1 MGNMKKKAKALK
13 EGLSILYSSSNLY
26 APYAGV
32 SLVSL
37 LENNNKIIEKVFYL
51 DGGLDFTNKE
61 KLQDLSQKYQV
72 DIEIINTEPFEKYL
86 KENGLPKY
94 KGSYA
99 TFFKLFVLDFI
110 ECKTTRLLYLDA
122 DTIIDRDLQGIINFE
137 FQGCPLAMVYEAL
150 TLRHKKKIG
159 MHGKKYFNGGVVLF
173 NVERWLEE
181 GREKVIRHI
190 QNNNA
195 IYASAEQDIINIVFE
210 GEIALLPIRYNYT
223 TLNVQFTYENLCK
236 IFQLNEKYYYSKSET
251 IKDKDN
257 VAIYHG
263 LGYFGVQ
270 TWHAEETHPFNA
282 IWNSYLDKSPWK
294 DYVKKKAE
302 LTIINKGQ
310 KILYKLLPHFIY
322 NPLHR
327 IAVDFSLY
335 QTEKRNSEATSK
347 K

>member
-1 MGNMKKKAKALK
+1 MEIMKKEAKALK

-37 LENNNKIIEKVFYL
+37 LENNHKIVQKIFYL
-51 DGGLDFTNKE
+51 DGGLEGNNKE
-61 KLQDLSQKYQV
+61 KLYDISEKYQV
-72 DIEIINTEPFEKYL
+72 NIEIISTKPIEKYL
-86 KENGLPKY
+86 KENGVPKY

-99 TFFKLFVLDFI
+99 TFCKLFVLDFI
-110 ECKTTRLLYLDA
+110 ECQTTKLLYLDA
-122 DTIIDRDLQGIINFE
+122 DTIIDGELQGIIDFDFHN
-137 FQGCPLAMVYEAL
+137 CPVAMVYEAL

-159 MHGKKYFNGGVVLF
+159 MKGKKYFNGGVVLF
-173 NVERWLEE
+173 NVDKWREE
-181 GREKVIRHI
+181 GREKAIHHI
-190 QNNNA
+190 QNNHA
-195 IYASAEQDIINIVFE
+195 IYASAEQDILNVVFE

-223 TLNVQFTYENLCK
+223 TLNVQFTYDNLCK
-236 IFQLNEKYYYSKSET
+236 IFQLNEKFYYSKAEAL
-251 IKDKDN
+251 KDKDN

-270 TWHAEETHPFNA
+270 TWHAEETHPFND
-282 IWNSYLDKSPWK
+282 IWNNYLSKSPWR
-294 DYVKKKAE
+294 DYTKEKAQ

-310 KILYKLLPHFIY
+310 RVLYTILPHFIY

-335 QTEKRNSEATSK
+335 QTEKRNNKLMSK